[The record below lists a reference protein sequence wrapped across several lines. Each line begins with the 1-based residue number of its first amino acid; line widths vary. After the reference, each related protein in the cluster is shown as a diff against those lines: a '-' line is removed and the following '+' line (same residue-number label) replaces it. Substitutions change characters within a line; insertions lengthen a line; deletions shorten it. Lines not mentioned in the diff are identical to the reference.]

1 MRKLEAA
8 YHIKFPR
15 ITTGYLG
22 KMTWGR
28 ISPTTIKRLADNKRP
43 QRWLSSRQADINGS
57 ERLIVT
63 LHINRQPRS
72 QIVSGPYTRNGLYL
86 IHTENP
92 GSVIILQP
100 QNLFRQ
106 PPA

>member
-28 ISPTTIKRLADNKRP
+28 ISPTTIKRPANKKRP
-43 QRWLSSRQADINGS
+43 QRRLSSRQADINGS

-63 LHINRQPRS
+63 LHINRQPGSRVLS
-72 QIVSGPYTRNGLYL
+72 Q
-86 IHTENP
+86 
-92 GSVIILQP
+92 
-100 QNLFRQ
+100 
-106 PPA
+106 